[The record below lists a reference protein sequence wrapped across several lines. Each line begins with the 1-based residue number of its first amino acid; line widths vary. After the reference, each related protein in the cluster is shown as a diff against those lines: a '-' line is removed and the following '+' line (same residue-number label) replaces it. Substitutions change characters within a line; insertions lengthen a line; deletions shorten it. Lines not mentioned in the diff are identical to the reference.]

1 MLTPKEKEIVN
12 QYVDEYIDGLRMD
25 VIVLE
30 RTRFISEES
39 SSTIAVIDKD
49 FLLDS
54 SQEYEVFFRNP
65 VEDYFFIP
73 KTVDYYEVQTVL
85 EFDRQNGFEITN
97 LIDVGVLRSE
107 SVPLNDHRLTDDCL
121 SKLIAHMCFDI
132 RYQKWYPEVK
142 TVIDAFFIDPTNQE
156 SSMLKNKIGRLLGL

>member
-12 QYVDEYIDGLRMD
+12 QYVNEYIDGLRMD

-39 SSTIAVIDKD
+39 SSRIVILDKD

-65 VEDYFFIP
+65 VENYLFIP
-73 KTVDYYEVQTVL
+73 KKVDYYESQMIL
-85 EFDRQNGFEITN
+85 AFDRQNGFEITDF
-97 LIDVGVLRSE
+97 IDVGVIRSE
-107 SVPLNDHRLTDDCL
+107 SVPLIDQRLTDDCL
-121 SKLIAHMCFDI
+121 SNLIGHMCFDPA
-132 RYQKWYPEVK
+132 YQKSFPEVK
-142 TVIDAFFIDPTNQE
+142 TMIDQFFFDTSDPE
-156 SSMLKNKIGRLLGL
+156 S